1 MAPVYKTVT
10 LEWHGTKY
18 TIKPTLELINEI
30 ENKFSLSR
38 VVSRIAAGDPPI
50 SHIATMVGT
59 MLRYAGAQ
67 VSDDEVY
74 AELLAGEDAE
84 AVGEMATALMT
95 AAFPSAAVQEGK
107 EKGNGSPGK

>member
-10 LEWHGTKY
+10 LEWHGKKY

-74 AELLAGEDAE
+74 AELLAGEDRSE
-84 AVGEMATALMT
+84 EHTSELQSRGQLVCRLLLK
-95 AAFPSAAVQEGK
+95 K
-107 EKGNGSPGK
+107 E

>member
-10 LEWHGTKY
+10 LEWRGKKY

-38 VVSRIAAGDPPI
+38 VVSRIAAGDPPV

-59 MLRYAGAQ
+59 MLRYAGAE

-74 AELLAGEDAE
+74 AELLSGDDAE
-84 AVGEMATALMT
+84 AIGAMATALMT
-95 AAFPSAAVQEGK
+95 AAFPSTAVDGGKAEGK
-107 EKGNGSPGK
+107 